1 MKQRYRLIRRGER
14 GEKFY
19 CVDTLTG
26 KRASLATPN
35 RDEAT
40 LIVLAKNQA
49 LRQPALN
56 LQIAKAYLAGSD
68 SGVATRTW
76 QQAMEALVATK
87 LNANQVRWKTAI
99 KDRAFD
105 SIRQRVI
112 IETQAEQ
119 LLAVLQEGTV
129 STNVFLRKLHNFA
142 LDMGWLPWPV
152 MPKNRWPKVAYQP
165 KRAVTEEEHQLILA
179 GERDLEWRLYYE
191 LLWHLGGS
199 QSDIATLRA
208 NAIDWQT
215 RTLHYTRKK
224 TGTAARIHFGGQAAA
239 ILEQLPREGLIFPKI
254 GEWKESDR
262 AKAFIRRCKLVGV
275 SGVSL
280 HSYRYAWAER
290 ARSCGYPE
298 RSAQEALGH
307 NSKAVHRAYA
317 RNAQVTVPSLE
328 EYEERTEKKVIPFP
342 LNRRAAPT
350 PLTQGGPPTDGTSS
364 ETPASTPPAPAS
376 EPQLRNAG

>member
-14 GEKFY
+14 GAKFY

-26 KRASLATPN
+26 KRTSLATPN
-35 RDEAT
+35 EDEAT
-40 LIVLAKNQA
+40 QIVQAKNQA

-56 LQIAKAYLAGSD
+56 LQIAKAYLGGSD

-76 QQAMEALVATK
+76 QQALDALVATK
-87 LNANQVRWKTAI
+87 LSANQVRWKTAI
-99 KDRAFD
+99 RDRAFD

-119 LLAVLQEGTV
+119 LLAVLQAGTV

-152 MPKNRWPKVAYQP
+152 MPKNRWPKVAYKP
-165 KRAVTEEEHQLILA
+165 KRAITEADHQLILA
-179 GERDLEWRLYYE
+179 GERDLEWRCYYE

-199 QSDIATLRA
+199 QTDIATLQA
-208 NAIDWQT
+208 TNIEWQSQ
-215 RTLHYTRKK
+215 TLHYTRKK
-224 TGTAARIHFGGQAAA
+224 TGSAARIHFGGQAAA
-239 ILEQLPREGLIFPKI
+239 ILEQLPREGSLFPKV
-254 GEWKESDR
+254 GRWKESDR

-275 SGVSL
+275 VGVSL

-298 RSAQEALGH
+298 RPAQEALGH

-317 RNAQVTVPSLE
+317 RNAQVMVPSLE
-328 EYEERTEKKVIPFP
+328 EFEKRSEKKVIPFP
-342 LNRRAAPT
+342 LTRTAPPN
-350 PLTQGGPPTDGTSS
+350 PLMQGGRPTAETPS
-364 ETPASTPPAPAS
+364 ETPVSAPPAPAS
-376 EPQLRNAG
+376 APALRSAG